1 MPARCG
7 TPPVGKFD
15 LRSPDCIFIGI
26 VQQLKTLPIL
36 LSFRLSF
43 TGVRPALWFDGYLSP
58 PSPGPTPLLF
68 TDEQI
73 PQTNL
78 LHVQPSHNIC
88 FLEDLN

>member
-1 MPARCG
+1 MPARYG
-7 TPPVGKFD
+7 APPVGEFD
-15 LRSPDCIFIGI
+15 LRSPDCIFFGI

-43 TGVRPALWFDGYLSP
+43 TDVRPALWFDGYLSP

-88 FLEDLN
+88 FLEDLD